1 MMGRRCMTAEEAD
14 DVISELGT
22 AEVARRMGWGPAPH
36 PKAIEIATLQ
46 GIIEEQR
53 SIGVALAK
61 SAEREEHPIRREDLA
76 RDAQGKAWRVK
87 VLEEA
92 MEAYAARS
100 A

>member
-1 MMGRRCMTAEEAD
+1 MGRHRMTAEEAD
-14 DVISELGT
+14 DVVSELGT
-22 AEVARRMGWGPAPH
+22 AEVSRRMGWGPSPH
-36 PKAIEIATLQ
+36 PKAIEIATLR

-61 SAEREEHPIRREDLA
+61 SAERQKNDWRREDLA

-92 MEAYAARS
+92 LEAYAARS

>member
-1 MMGRRCMTAEEAD
+1 MGRHRMTAEEAD

-22 AEVARRMGWGPAPH
+22 AEVSRRLGAGPPPN

-61 SAEREEHPIRREDLA
+61 SADREKNQLLRVDLI

-92 MEAYAARS
+92 LAAYAARS